1 MRLLNKMLCFALAA
15 QTGLLLANP
24 AFADDPAKKSQ
35 LAESTITCPW
45 IKSALAAEDSEMG
58 SITILAPTKGAVLK
72 SDVENKLEFNL
83 KLGPKGNHVHIY
95 IDDQSPIVDRD
106 VGYCPCSI
114 ALPKLSPGKHT
125 IVVKEAAASHTLTGV
140 QSSVT
145 VTVK

>member
-1 MRLLNKMLCFALAA
+1 MKLLNKIACFILVAH
-15 QTGLLLANP
+15 TGSVLANSI
-24 AFADDPAKKSQ
+24 ADKYAGMSQ
-35 LAESTITCPW
+35 ATETPITCPW

-58 SITILAPTKGAVLK
+58 SIAILAPTNGAVLK
-72 SDVENKLEFNL
+72 SDAENKLEFNP

-95 IDDQSPIVDRD
+95 VDDQSPIVDRD

-125 IVVKEAAASHTLTGV
+125 IVVKEATASHTLTGV